1 MRSVVSPQLRLASMR
16 PCNGLR
22 LSSSCSIDA
31 GNGIC
36 LFSHLGIRSRDS
48 LCLFDHRSHGR
59 PIELGG
65 IYRSCTLPF
74 CAGSSPRRARGRLEC
89 SASTSRTR
97 ASRSGN
103 RHASARHS

>member
-22 LSSSCSIDA
+22 
-31 GNGIC
+31 

-97 ASRSGN
+97 ASRSGD